1 MEIDTPRNAMCA
13 HKPQYVSNWLKPLSL
28 GTMSA
33 FRYIENLAKKIN
45 LFN

>member
-13 HKPQYVSNWLKPLSL
+13 HKPQAVSDWLNTLFL

-33 FRYIENLAKKIN
+33 FGHIDNLA
-45 LFN
+45 